1 MGNLMKQ
8 LANYENECC
17 VFAFFIRQWGPTNE
31 IAERLG
37 VSERAVRYNKQQ
49 IKEGKCKCERSHKCI
64 FIEYWGKPPI
74 RLRKSYVPCDLAQH
88 HAPQKPDGVPETDE
102 NEPET

>member
-17 VFAFFIRQWGPTNE
+17 VFAFFIRQWGPTKE
-31 IAERLG
+31 IADRLG

-49 IKEGKCKCERSHKCI
+49 IKEGKRKCERSHKCL

-74 RLRKSYVPCDLAQH
+74 RLRKSYESDGLPQR
-88 HAPQKPDGVPETDE
+88 HAPQKPDDAPDGSE
-102 NEPET
+102 NETAT